1 MLTKAYIKALPE
13 NGNNVFKVRVP
24 LYEDNTGQEAIFDA
38 LLCTDPSSYNGYSI
52 GDAVYIQF
60 EDEYLNTAV
69 IMGKLYVDT
78 PTESSSYNLVNELKV
93 TDYASLPPTT
103 KLGDYTAQDLVN
115 LYNAA
120 STVTSNTSSSTTK
133 IVTEDSYDSFTIIC
147 STWDEKQ
154 GKYVQDTSRWYTVTD
169 EDKNP
174 LYYIYTM
181 AYSENLVPEERRK
194 DGNFVIITKLVGL
207 DGTETP
213 VWDIAVDPFN
223 TEVPY
228 KTQIKYRAWCTTL
241 NTYYGYMELISMN
254 IPSHDITLEVK
265 GLNLE

>member
-24 LYEDNTGQEAIFDA
+24 LYEDNTEQEAIFDA
-38 LLCTDPSSYNGYSI
+38 LLCTDPSSYNGYSV
-52 GDAVYIQF
+52 GDAVYVQF

-69 IMGKLYVDT
+69 IMGKLYVET

-120 STVTSNTSSSTTK
+120 SAATSGDSSSSTTK
-133 IVTEDSYDSFTIIC
+133 VVTEESYDTFEILHDLDK
-147 STWDEKQ
+147 WFA
-154 GKYVQDTSRWYTVTD
+154 VTD
-169 EDKNP
+169 SNNNP
-174 LYYIYTM
+174 IYYIYTM
-181 AYSENLVPEERRK
+181 AFSKNVVPKERRDPK
-194 DGNFVIITKLVGL
+194 AFEIITRLVGL

-213 VWDIAVDPFN
+213 TWDIAVDPTN
-223 TEVPY
+223 TTVDY

-241 NTYYGYMELISMN
+241 NTYYGYMELISMR
-254 IPSHDITLEVK
+254 IPDHNITLEVK

>member
-13 NGNNVFKVRVP
+13 NGDNVFKVRVP

-38 LLCTDPSSYNGYSI
+38 LLCTDPSSYNGYSV

-120 STVTSNTSSSTTK
+120 STATSNTSSSTTK
-133 IVTEDSYDSFTIIC
+133 IVTEDSYDSFII
-147 STWDEKQ
+147 SKD
-154 GKYVQDTSRWYTVTD
+154 SSLWYTVSD
-169 EDKNP
+169 SSNNP

-181 AYSENLVPEERRK
+181 AFNESVVPKERLNQ
-194 DGNFVIITKLVGL
+194 GAYQIITKLVGL